1 MVPQNAQIREAPR
14 DLVVFLGRADR
25 RLKLAALLAEVA
37 RPELAP
43 DAFYQLT
50 QPDKAVHLRQAARV
64 VEWLGKELGDGNR
77 DDARG

>member
-1 MVPQNAQIREAPR
+1 MIAQETRSREAPR

-37 RPELAP
+37 RPDLAP

-50 QPDKAVHLRQAARV
+50 QPDKAVHLRQAVRV
-64 VEWLGKELGDGNR
+64 IEWIGKELGDG
-77 DDARG
+77 D